1 MDEIAQFHLLIRE
14 RASQVSTRIGFAAMT
29 AGLIMWQIPSVWALV
44 WLGAVIAAQGAEWFF
59 DVRVLPR
66 WTAVT
71 PRLRLV
77 LAIVC
82 FFQSWLY
89 GSITFYIWF
98 YAPYGPLFAAVMMCA
113 SLLHN
118 CLILN
123 PMRLIM
129 WTALTTQSL
138 TLLSLPIASMFSV
151 DRPTWP
157 VFFAMMAAFFGYLLH
172 FVMVAERNRR
182 AYEAL
187 VAARALAEQ
196 ANLSKS
202 RFLATISHEIRTPLN
217 AVTAAAHLL
226 SRTDLP
232 PAANEHVSI
241 LLTGSEVLLRLVDN
255 VLDMSKIEAGRME
268 IYPSN
273 FELQQAVEQAVAIS
287 RPRAG
292 ESGVELKIA
301 LAADLPQAIEC
312 DVLRLTQI
320 LINLLSNAL
329 KFTAEGSVTMTV
341 ARSADRLWFDVTDTG
356 PGISEESLGR
366 LFKSFEQGDA
376 AIAHEF
382 GGTGLGLAISHKL
395 ADLLGGE
402 LLLVTT
408 SPAGTTFRLDLPL
421 VPASLP
427 DASDAP
433 AEAGGL
439 ASDGEHLAIL
449 VAEDHPLNR
458 RLLELVLEP
467 LEAELISVE
476 NGAEAVREAGLRR
489 FDVILMDMQM
499 PVMSGLEAARRITGA
514 AGPNQNTPI
523 IAVTANALDE
533 QRVQWEAAGFTG
545 YLTKPIGASVLI
557 RTITQLTSERRP
569 SAERA
574 TASG

>member
-1 MDEIAQFHLLIRE
+1 MDEIAQFHSLIRE
-14 RASQVSTRIGFAAMT
+14 RASQVSSRIGFAVMT
-29 AGLIMWQIPSVWALV
+29 AGLIMWQVPSVWALV
-44 WLGAVIAAQGAEWFF
+44 WLGAVIVAQGADWFF
-59 DVRVLPR
+59 DVRVFPR
-66 WTAVT
+66 LTALT
-71 PRLRLV
+71 PRLRLA

-82 FFQSWLY
+82 CLQCCLY

-98 YAPYGPLFAAVMMCA
+98 YAPYGTLFATVMMCA

-123 PMRLIM
+123 TMRLMM
-129 WTALTTQSL
+129 WTALVTQSL
-138 TLLSLPIASMFSV
+138 MLLSLPIATMFGA
-151 DRPTWP
+151 DRPAWP
-157 VFFAMMAAFFGYLLH
+157 FFFAVMAAFIGYLVH

-187 VAARALAEQ
+187 AAARALAEQ

-226 SRTDLP
+226 SRTELP
-232 PAANEHVSI
+232 PAANEYVSI
-241 LLTGSEVLLRLVDN
+241 LLTGGEVLLRLVDN
-255 VLDMSKIEAGRME
+255 VLDMSKIEAGRIE
-268 IYPSN
+268 IYPST
-273 FELQQAVEQAVAIS
+273 FELQQAVEQAVAIW
-287 RPRAG
+287 RPKAN
-292 ESGVELKIA
+292 ESGVDLNVV

-341 ARSADRLWFDVTDTG
+341 ARSADRLWFDVADTG
-356 PGISEESLGR
+356 PGIGEESLGR

-376 AIAHEF
+376 AIAQEF

-433 AEAGGL
+433 AEDGGM
-439 ASDGEHLAIL
+439 ASRSQRLAIL

-458 RLLELVLEP
+458 RLVELILEP
-467 LEAELISVE
+467 LNAELISVE
-476 NGAEAVREAGLRR
+476 NGAEAVREASLRR

-533 QRVQWEAAGFTG
+533 QRVEWEAAGFTC

-557 RTITQLTSERRP
+557 RTITQLTSERRL
-569 SAERA
+569 SAERV

>member
-1 MDEIAQFHLLIRE
+1 MDEIAQFQSLIRE
-14 RASQVSTRIGFAAMT
+14 RASQISSRIGFAAMA
-29 AGLIMWQIPSVWALV
+29 AGLIMWQVPSVWALV
-44 WLGAVIAAQGAEWFF
+44 WLAAVIAAQGAEWFF

-71 PRLRLV
+71 PRRRLV

-82 FFQSWLY
+82 FFQCWLY

-98 YAPYGPLFAAVMMCA
+98 CAPYGPLFATVMMCA

-123 PMRLIM
+123 PMRLMM
-129 WTALTTQSL
+129 WTALTTESL
-138 TLLSLPIASMFSV
+138 MLLGLPIVSMFAV
-151 DRPTWP
+151 DPPTWP
-157 VFFAMMAAFFGYLLH
+157 VFVTVMAAFAGYLLH

-187 VAARALAEQ
+187 ATARAIAEQ
-196 ANLSKS
+196 SNLSKS

-217 AVTAAAHLL
+217 AVTAAAQLL
-226 SRTDLP
+226 SGTDLP
-232 PAANEHVSI
+232 PAAKEHVSI
-241 LLTGSEVLLRLVDN
+241 LLTGGEVLLRLVDN
-255 VLDMSKIEAGRME
+255 VLDMSKIEAGRLE
-268 IYPSN
+268 VYPSI
-273 FELQQAVEQAVAIS
+273 FQLRQVVEQAMAIA
-287 RPRAG
+287 RPKAG
-292 ESGVELKIA
+292 QSGVELKID
-301 LAADLPQAIEC
+301 LAADLPQAIEG

-320 LINLLSNAL
+320 LINLLSNAV
-329 KFTAEGSVTMTV
+329 KFTAEGSVTVTV
-341 ARSADRLWFDVTDTG
+341 ARSADRLWFDVADTG
-356 PGISEESLGR
+356 PGISEESVGR

-376 AIAHEF
+376 AIAQEF
-382 GGTGLGLAISHKL
+382 GGTGLGLAISRKL

-402 LLLVTT
+402 LRLLTT

-427 DASDAP
+427 DANDAR
-433 AEAGGL
+433 AEAGGP
-439 ASDGEHLAIL
+439 ASHRERLAIL

-458 RLLELVLEP
+458 RLLELILEP
-467 LEAELISVE
+467 LGAELISAE
-476 NGAEAVREAGLRR
+476 NGAEAVCEAGLRR

-533 QRVQWEAAGFTG
+533 QRVQSEAAGFTS
-545 YLTKPIGASVLI
+545 YLTKPISAPVLI
-557 RTITQLTSERRP
+557 RTITQLTSESRP